1 MREFQEEIARLKAH
15 LDNKGG
21 GGGGG
26 KKRRRKKTKRG
37 PDGMEIYEIITIH
50 MYITWQV
57 MENHGVS
64 LQPV

>member
-21 GGGGG
+21 GGGG

-37 PDGMEIYEIITIH
+37 PDGMEIY
-50 MYITWQV
+50 
-57 MENHGVS
+57 
-64 LQPV
+64 

>member
-26 KKRRRKKTKRG
+26 KKRRKKKTKRG
-37 PDGMEIYEIITIH
+37 PDGMEIYGIITIH
-50 MYITWQV
+50 IYIA
-57 MENHGVS
+57 
-64 LQPV
+64 